1 MAIND
6 CEAVTDK
13 DLELKMGDLLEVSAE
28 GIAKGHQFVLAKSS
42 RGKGYV
48 ASDYIA
54 ERGSFLAEP

>member
-6 CEAVTDK
+6 CEAVTDD
-13 DLELKMGDLLEVSAE
+13 DLELKMGDPLGVSAE
-28 GIAKGHQFVLAKSS
+28 SIAKGHRFVQAKSS

-54 ERGSFLAEP
+54 ERGSLLAEL